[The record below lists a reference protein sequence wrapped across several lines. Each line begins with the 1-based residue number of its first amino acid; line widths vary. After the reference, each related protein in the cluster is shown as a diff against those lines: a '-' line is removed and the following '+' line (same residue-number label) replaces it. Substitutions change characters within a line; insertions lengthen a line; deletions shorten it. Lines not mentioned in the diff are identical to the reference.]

1 MESYWTY
8 NTRNLYKTIINASET
23 KDKVCFIFVGF
34 DKAFD
39 VMKPY
44 SPN

>member
-1 MESYWTY
+1 MEIYLTC
-8 NTRNLYKTIINASET
+8 NTRNLYKTIKNALET

-39 VMKPY
+39 IMKPY